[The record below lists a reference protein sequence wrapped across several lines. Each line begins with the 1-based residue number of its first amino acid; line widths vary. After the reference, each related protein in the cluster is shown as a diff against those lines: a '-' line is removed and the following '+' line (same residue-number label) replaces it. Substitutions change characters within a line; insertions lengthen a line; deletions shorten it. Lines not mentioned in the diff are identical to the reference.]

1 MTTLAFPATPKP
13 VYGVSKSSNATV
25 RESVFGSG
33 YSQRTVFGLNQI
45 SHSLDLRWEY
55 CSETEADN
63 LEGFLIDRE
72 GNEAFTY
79 QLEGES
85 AASKYICKDW
95 SKTLEHGSLSTITA
109 TFEQVFEP
117 NT

>member
-1 MTTLAFPATPKP
+1 MTTLAFPTTPKP
-13 VYGVSKSSNATV
+13 VYGVSKSSNAKV
-25 RESVFGSG
+25 RESAFGSG

-55 CSETEADN
+55 LKEDEADS
-63 LEGFLIDRE
+63 LENFLIARE

-79 QLEGES
+79 QLQGES

>member
-1 MTTLAFPATPKP
+1 MTTPAFPATPKP

-25 RESVFGSG
+25 RESDFGSG

-45 SHSLDLRWEY
+45 AHSLDLRWEY

-63 LEGFLIDRE
+63 LEDFLIARS

-79 QLEGES
+79 QLEGED

>member
-1 MTTLAFPATPKP
+1 
-13 VYGVSKSSNATV
+13 
-25 RESVFGSG
+25 
-33 YSQRTVFGLNQI
+33 
-45 SHSLDLRWEY
+45 HSLDLRWEY

-63 LEGFLIDRE
+63 LEDFLIARS

-79 QLEGES
+79 QLEGED

>member
-1 MTTLAFPATPKP
+1 MTTQAFPATPKP

-25 RESVFGSG
+25 RESAFGSG

-45 SHSLDLRWEY
+45 AHSLD
-55 CSETEADN
+55 S
-63 LEGFLIDRE
+63 
-72 GNEAFTY
+72 
-79 QLEGES
+79 S
-85 AASKYICKDW
+85 SKYICKDW